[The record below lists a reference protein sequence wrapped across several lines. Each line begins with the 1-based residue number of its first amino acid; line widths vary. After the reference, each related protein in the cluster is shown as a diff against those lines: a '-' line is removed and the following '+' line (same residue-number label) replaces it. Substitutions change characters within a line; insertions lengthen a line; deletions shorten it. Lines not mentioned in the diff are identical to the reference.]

1 MSLHHLVTFP
11 RRTPR
16 GVKLLS
22 IVTLG
27 AIALAAC
34 STAGGTG
41 SSSTS
46 NASKGVDP
54 KNLVLVESV
63 RSLSNPYHAQWVKG
77 GQLFAESVGAK
88 LTVLTDEGDSQKQLS
103 QISSLANS
111 GKTIVLNVD
120 PNTNADTQAIVRT
133 VTAANGY
140 VVTQWNKPDGFLPWT
155 VGNNW
160 VGHISFDGNVG
171 GEKTAKILFDAMGGS
186 GGIIAL
192 QGILDNVSAQ
202 QRYAGLQTALTA
214 NSGIQL
220 LDQQTANWDLNQAFK
235 VTQTLLAK
243 YGDKVKGIW
252 AANDNMALGA
262 IQALTASGQVGKI
275 PVVSASDAVPQALAD
290 IKAGNV
296 GFLAT
301 MSTDA
306 YWQGAVGLEIA
317 YNAAIGKTDVATL
330 THEQRAFY
338 GTQVLVT
345 KDNVDSVLAPATAD
359 SLKADFADPYK
370 RMTGPI
376 TK

>member
-11 RRTPR
+11 RHIPR
-16 GVKLLS
+16 GVKFLS
-22 IVTLG
+22 IVTVG
-27 AIALAAC
+27 AITLAAC
-34 STAGGTG
+34 STAGGT
-41 SSSTS
+41 SSPSSAT
-46 NASKGVDP
+46 KGVDP

-63 RSLSNPYHAQWVKG
+63 RSLSNPYHA
-77 GQLFAESVGAK
+77 
-88 LTVLTDEGDSQKQLS
+88 
-103 QISSLANS
+103 
-111 GKTIVLNVD
+111 
-120 PNTNADTQAIVRT
+120 
-133 VTAANGY
+133 
-140 VVTQWNKPDGFLPWT
+140 
-155 VGNNW
+155 
-160 VGHISFDGNVG
+160 
-171 GEKTAKILFDAMGGS
+171 LFDAMGGS

-202 QRYAGLQTALTA
+202 QRYAGLQTALKA

-220 LDQQTANWDLNQAFK
+220 LDQQTANWDLNQSFK

-275 PVVSASDAVPQALAD
+275 PVVSASDAVPEALAD

>member
-11 RRTPR
+11 RHIPR
-16 GVKLLS
+16 GVKFLS
-22 IVTLG
+22 IVTVG
-27 AIALAAC
+27 AITLAAC
-34 STAGGTG
+34 STAGGT
-41 SSSTS
+41 SSSS
-46 NASKGVDP
+46 SASKGVDP

-77 GQLFAESVGAK
+77 GQMFADSVGAK

-103 QISSLANS
+103 GISSLANS

-140 VVTQWNKPDGFLPWT
+140 VVTQWNKPDAFLPWT

-160 VGHISFDGNVG
+160 VAHISFDGNVG

-202 QRYAGLQTALTA
+202 QRYAGLQTALKA
-214 NSGIQL
+214 KSGIQL
-220 LDQQTANWDLNQAFK
+220 LDQQTANWDLNQSFK

-262 IQALTASGQVGKI
+262 IQALTASGQVGK
-275 PVVSASDAVPQALAD
+275 
-290 IKAGNV
+290 
-296 GFLAT
+296 FL
-301 MSTDA
+301 
-306 YWQGAVGLEIA
+306 L
-317 YNAAIGKTDVATL
+317 
-330 THEQRAFY
+330 
-338 GTQVLVT
+338 
-345 KDNVDSVLAPATAD
+345 
-359 SLKADFADPYK
+359 
-370 RMTGPI
+370 
-376 TK
+376 